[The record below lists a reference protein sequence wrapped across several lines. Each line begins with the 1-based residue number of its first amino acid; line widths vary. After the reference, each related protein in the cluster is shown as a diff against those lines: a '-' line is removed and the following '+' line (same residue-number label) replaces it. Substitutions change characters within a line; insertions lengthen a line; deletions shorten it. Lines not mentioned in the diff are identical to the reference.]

1 MPKAGLRPAFVLAGK
16 QQRRPQRLT
25 HYELSADSNICRVAR
40 FGCDLRGQA
49 VETFGFGRPSS
60 LAFLSFVNATSQ

>member
-1 MPKAGLRPAFVLAGK
+1 MPKDGLRAALVPAGK
-16 QQRRPQRLT
+16 QQRRRTRLT
-25 HYELSADSNICRVAR
+25 HDELSADSNICRVAR
-40 FGCDLRGQA
+40 ISCDLRGQA